1 MSDLVPATPDGASGA
16 GIPAPASMFAPLM
29 DPAGGS
35 VLTRLSAFTA
45 QPSIKKI
52 LPAFVGLSAIG
63 GALLAWSALSP
74 DPQRTLYSQLD
85 DSDRAGVA
93 AALDQASINYHIDN
107 STGAITV
114 ADSDYYKARM
124 LVASNGALA
133 TPASG
138 DEMLDKMPM
147 GASRTLEGERMRSA
161 REHDLQLTI
170 GEIDGVGSVR
180 VHLAEG
186 EKSVFVRDNVAP
198 TASVMVRMKSG
209 RQLSSSQVSA
219 IVNLVA
225 GSVPGLSPDAVRVV
239 DQHGR
244 LLSDSSSGVDSDRL
258 DLQARMESKLREQ
271 VSQLLRPVLGEG
283 NFTSEIQV
291 DLDMSEVTAA
301 RESYDKDGV
310 VRSESEQQSKTT
322 GASQAPVGVPG
333 VLSNTPPAAT
343 QAAPAAPQ
351 GTQPQPAATP
361 PTSGESSSTRTYELG
376 REVSVSSN
384 GPGSIKRLSVAVA
397 ISADAMK
404 GSKPQDIKDLEA
416 LVSAAVGADPRRG
429 DQVKIM
435 TRSFE
440 PVSEETLPF
449 YETSWF
455 AMLVR
460 NGAAVLAVLLVLL
473 LGVRPVIKALR
484 GDKPAKDKK
493 AKKSKKGASD
503 EDDDEDGEN
512 AESEG
517 QQPGGAEG
525 LGPDGQPATASLIH
539 PNSLLGAEG
548 VEIEMHR
555 SDLLTRQLD
564 LAQRLVS
571 EQPASAVAALR
582 QMLHEPPADE
592 DEAKQEAA

>member
-1 MSDLVPATPDGASGA
+1 MSDLVPATPDGAPGA
-16 GIPAPASMFAPLM
+16 GLPASGSQTGSMFAPLM

-45 QPSIKKI
+45 QPAVKKM
-52 LPAFVGLSAIG
+52 LPAFVGLSAVG

-85 DSDRAGVA
+85 DSERAGVA
-93 AALDQASINYHIDN
+93 AALEQASIDYHIDN
-107 STGAITV
+107 STGALTV

-133 TPASG
+133 TPESG
-138 DEMLDKMPM
+138 DQVLDKLPM
-147 GASRTLEGERMRSA
+147 GASRTLEGERLRSA

-170 GEIDGVGSVR
+170 SEIDGVESVR

-186 EKSVFVRDNVAP
+186 EKSVFVRENVAP
-198 TASVMVRMKSG
+198 SASVMVRMKSG

-225 GSVPGLSPDAVRVV
+225 GSVPGLSPDAVRVA

-244 LLSDSSSGVDSDRL
+244 LLSDSNAGNDSDRL
-258 DLQARMESKLREQ
+258 DLQSRMESKLREQ
-271 VSQLLRPVLGEG
+271 VSQLLRPVLGAG

-310 VRSESEQQSKTT
+310 VRSESEQQSQTT
-322 GASQAPVGVPG
+322 GPSQAPVGVPG
-333 VLSNTPPAAT
+333 VLANTPPAAA
-343 QAAPAAPQ
+343 QAVPGAPQ
-351 GTQPQPAATP
+351 GTQPANGAAP

-404 GSKPQDIKDLEA
+404 GTKPEDLKDLEA
-416 LVSAAVGADPRRG
+416 LISAAVGADPRRG
-429 DQVKIM
+429 DQVKVV

-440 PVSEETLPF
+440 PVSESALPF

-473 LGVRPVIKALR
+473 LGVRPVIKTLR
-484 GDKPAKDKK
+484 GDKPAKNKKRKK
-493 AKKSKKGASD
+493 AKGDASG
-503 EDDDEDGEN
+503 DDEDGDDED
-512 AESEG
+512 SEG
-517 QQPGGAEG
+517 RSAQGSEAGAN
-525 LGPDGQPATASLIH
+525 GQSDTASLIH
-539 PNSLLGAEG
+539 PKSLLGAEG
-548 VEIEMHR
+548 VDIELHR

-564 LAQRLVS
+564 LAQRLVA

-582 QMLHEPPADE
+582 QMLNETPQEGDP
-592 DEAKQEAA
+592 KQEAA

>member
-1 MSDLVPATPDGASGA
+1 
-16 GIPAPASMFAPLM
+16 MFAPLM

-35 VLTRLSAFTA
+35 VLTRLTAFGA
-45 QPSIKKI
+45 QPAIKKM
-52 LPAFVGLSAIG
+52 LPAFVGVSAVG
-63 GALLAWSALSP
+63 AALLAWSALSP

-93 AALDQASINYHIDN
+93 AALDQASIKYHIDN
-107 STGAITV
+107 STGALTV

-133 TPASG
+133 TPESG
-138 DEMLDKMPM
+138 DQVLDKLPM
-147 GASRTLEGERMRSA
+147 GASRTLEGERLRSA

-170 GEIDGVGSVR
+170 GEIDGVESVR
-180 VHLAEG
+180 VHLAEA
-186 EKSVFVRDNVAP
+186 EKSVFVRENVAP
-198 TASVMVRMKSG
+198 SASVMVRMKAG
-209 RQLSSSQVSA
+209 RQLSDSQVSA

-225 GSVPGLSPDAVRVV
+225 GSVPGLSPDAVRVA

-244 LLSDSSSGVDSDRL
+244 LLSDGKSGNADSDRL
-258 DLQARMESKLREQ
+258 DLQTRMESKLREQ
-271 VSQLLRPVLGEG
+271 VSQLLRPVLGTG

-291 DLDMSEVTAA
+291 DLDMNEVTSA

-310 VRSESEQQSKTT
+310 VRSESEQQSQST
-322 GASQAPVGVPG
+322 GGSQAPVGVPG
-333 VLSNTPPAAT
+333 VLSNTPPSAT
-343 QAAPAAPQ
+343 QAVPGAPQ
-351 GTQPQPAATP
+351 GTQANAAATP

-376 REVSVSSN
+376 RQVSVSSS
-384 GPGSIKRLSVAVA
+384 GPGSVKRLSVAVA
-397 ISADAMK
+397 VSADAMK
-404 GSKPQDIKDLEA
+404 DAKPQDLKDLEA

-429 DQVKIM
+429 DQVKVMI
-435 TRSFE
+435 RSFE
-440 PVSEETLPF
+440 PVSEEALPF

-484 GDKPAKDKK
+484 GDKPEKGKKGKK
-493 AKKSKKGASD
+493 AKKGKKGEAD
-503 EDDDEDGEN
+503 DDDDEDEDAGDRK
-512 AESEG
+512 
-517 QQPGGAEG
+517 AEG
-525 LGPDGQPATASLIH
+525 ADALGPDGLPATASLIH
-539 PNSLLGAEG
+539 PNSMLGAEG

-582 QMLHEPPADE
+582 QMLHEPASE
-592 DEAKQEAA
+592 DDAKQEAA

>member
-1 MSDLVPATPDGASGA
+1 MSDLVPATPDGAPGA
-16 GIPAPASMFAPLM
+16 GLPASASLFAPLM
-29 DPAGGS
+29 NPAGGS
-35 VLTRLSAFTA
+35 VLTRLSAFGA
-45 QPSIKKI
+45 QPAVKKM
-52 LPAFVGLSAIG
+52 LPAFVGLSAVG
-63 GALLAWSALSP
+63 GALLAWSALTP
-74 DPQRTLYSQLD
+74 DPQRTLYAQLD

-93 AALDQASINYHIDN
+93 AALDQASIPYHIDN
-107 STGAITV
+107 STGALTV

-124 LVASNGALA
+124 LVASNGSLA
-133 TPASG
+133 TPESG
-138 DEMLDKMPM
+138 DQVLDKLPM
-147 GASRTLEGERMRSA
+147 GASRTLEGERLRSA

-170 GEIDGVGSVR
+170 GEIDGVDSVR

-198 TASVMVRMKSG
+198 SASVMVRMKSG
-209 RQLSSSQVSA
+209 RQLSDSQVSA

-244 LLSDSSSGVDSDRL
+244 LLSDSSGNTDSDRL

-310 VRSESEQQSKTT
+310 VRSESEQQSQST

-333 VLSNTPPAAT
+333 VLSNTPPPTT
-343 QAAPAAPQ
+343 QATPGAPQ
-351 GTQPQPAATP
+351 GTQPTPAATP

-404 GSKPQDIKDLEA
+404 GAKPQDLRDLEA

-429 DQVKIM
+429 DQVKVV

-440 PVSEETLPF
+440 PVSEDALPF

-484 GDKPAKDKK
+484 GDKPAKDDKK
-493 AKKSKKGASD
+493 AKKAKKAKKGASD
-503 EDDDEDGEN
+503 EDDDE
-512 AESEG
+512 ESEDIEG
-517 QQPGGAEG
+517 EAAGAAAQDS
-525 LGPDGQPATASLIH
+525 PPATASLIH

-548 VEIEMHR
+548 VNIEMHR
-555 SDLLTRQLD
+555 SELLTRQLD

-582 QMLHEPPADE
+582 QMLNEPPSE
-592 DEAKQEAA
+592 DDTKQEAA